1 MNIGSLNFGNQQLV
15 LEEANIYGIFEK
27 YHQMSWY
34 IELFPKGEDNY
45 MIFNALPFENI
56 TTPRGLNQMQVQVK
70 NRQLDLGEHKVLV
83 GDEEYLLQQL
93 VLNFGNW
100 DPATGTILVKG
111 EGKIE
116 RDNAQRTTDCT
127 FEALCH
133 FDGLRLFETSQ
144 EEVEAFISQNLK
156 TDRQHLDLHFENAP
170 LGLECVIGGR
180 F

>member
-1 MNIGSLNFGNQQLV
+1 MDIGFLNFGNQQLV

-56 TTPRGLNQMQVQVK
+56 VTPRGLNQMQVQVK
-70 NRQLDLGEHKVLV
+70 NRQLDLDEHKVLV
-83 GDEEYLLQQL
+83 GDQEYVLQEL
-93 VLNFGNW
+93 MLTFGNW
-100 DPATGTILVKG
+100 DPTTGSIVVKG

-116 RDNAQRTTDCT
+116 RGYPQRVTDCT
-127 FEALCH
+127 FEAVCR

-144 EEVEAFISQNLK
+144 EEVETFISQNLK
-156 TDRQHLDLHFENAP
+156 ADRQQLDLHFENAP